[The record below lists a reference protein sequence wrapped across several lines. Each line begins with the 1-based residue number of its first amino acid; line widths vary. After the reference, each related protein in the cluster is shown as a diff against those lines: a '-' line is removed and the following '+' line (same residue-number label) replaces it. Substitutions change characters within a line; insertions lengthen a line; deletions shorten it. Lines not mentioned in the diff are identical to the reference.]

1 MLQDSEIAYFITA
14 SVVLLLILLFFF
26 VYLVVI
32 NQRKLL
38 EKRSGVFESILETQ
52 EKERER
58 FARDLHDE
66 LGPVLSAAKL
76 SADKLKSL
84 SGKDPILVEQVS
96 RLHELLDLGVRTIR
110 STSYALMPPDMEEGT
125 LSEALVELCNRLNRA
140 GETNIEMELDGLP
153 NDLSNASAL
162 NIYRLIQEV
171 ISNSLKH
178 GKAKKI
184 EVLSFRT
191 DNFLFLEI
199 NDNGA
204 GFDSENQR
212 QHLPGLGL
220 KNIGNRVRYLQ
231 GKFEVNSSKG
241 QGTKIKLKFDL
252 DKLP

>member
-1 MLQDSEIAYFITA
+1 
-14 SVVLLLILLFFF
+14 
-26 VYLVVI
+26 
-32 NQRKLL
+32 
-38 EKRSGVFESILETQ
+38 
-52 EKERER
+52 
-58 FARDLHDE
+58 
-66 LGPVLSAAKL
+66 
-76 SADKLKSL
+76 
-84 SGKDPILVEQVS
+84 
-96 RLHELLDLGVRTIR
+96 
-110 STSYALMPPDMEEGT
+110 
-125 LSEALVELCNRLNRA
+125 
-140 GETNIEMELDGLP
+140 MELDGLP

-184 EVLSFRT
+184 EVLSYMA

-204 GFDSENQR
+204 GFDSENQS
-212 QHLPGLGL
+212 QNLPGLGL

-231 GKFEVNSSKG
+231 GKFEVYSTKG